1 MGEGGQPKDHWSI
14 IVERFGSVWIVCQD
28 WIGFMNRFGNSVSI
42 ELHENHIGTKKT

>member
-28 WIGFMNRFGNSVSI
+28 WIGLIDVERFGLFI
-42 ELHENHIGTKKT
+42 KIGLEDRC